1 MNLNVFCEMK
11 RLFWILFLA
20 AAGCT
25 GIPGTVEGL
34 DYDCII
40 DEVAYDG
47 ELPQEGTV
55 VEIPVK
61 YVYVPTRSEPE
72 VNFQPFRYRAFL
84 DGEEYSYVE
93 PPTSVSYMVLGLLD
107 EETDAFHVVVPE
119 NDSYDERT
127 VSIDVSIKSGY
138 GRKAGWGEWKTV
150 FSETQASLKD
160 GQPRRLEGVDGRGI
174 KFVIDDIELSVDL
187 VDNASVRCLKAL
199 LVDGELALDVSV
211 ANNNIGLSGREIHD
225 YLKERIPLNQTP
237 VHHISPGDIIM
248 TDDCHL
254 DICNETIKNVNQLMT
269 RIGKVSSSSMADL
282 DRICHT
288 EKYMW
293 VDTYPLR
300 LRLSE

>member
-47 ELPQEGTV
+47 ALPQEGAV

-61 YVYVPTRSEPE
+61 YVYVPTRSEPA

-254 DICNETIKNVNQLMT
+254 DICNETIKKVDQLMT

-288 EKYMW
+288 EKYLW

>member
-93 PPTSVSYMVLGLLD
+93 YLTSVSYMVMGLLD
-107 EETDAFHVVVPE
+107 EETGAFHVVVPE

-254 DICNETIKNVNQLMT
+254 DICNETIKKVDQLMT

-288 EKYMW
+288 GKYLW

>member
-1 MNLNVFCEMK
+1 MK
-11 RLFWILFLA
+11 HLFIIFAAALL

-25 GIPGTVEGL
+25 GVMGTVEGL

-40 DEVAYDG
+40 DEVVCDG
-47 ELPQEGTV
+47 PVPQEGTV
-55 VEIPVK
+55 VEIPVS
-61 YVYVPTRSEPE
+61 YVYVPTRSEPA

-93 PPTSVSYMVLGLLD
+93 SPSGVYPIGFLA

-119 NDSYDERT
+119 NDTYDERT

-138 GRKAGWGEWKTV
+138 GRKSGWGEWKTV
-150 FSETQASLKD
+150 FSGIQASLED

-254 DICNETIKNVNQLMT
+254 DICNETIKKVDQLMT

-288 EKYMW
+288 DKYLW